1 MSYFEF
7 RTTIRNGNDS
17 QQLQQYGDAKIS
29 MAISSAA
36 SLTFVIYP
44 NDPAYQKLKEWTTY
58 VDVQRDEKYIFRG
71 RVAHIQPKN
80 NADGSFYKE
89 ITCESALAYLNDTM
103 TVWEKVNSKPGDF
116 FKKMINNHNSQVDNL
131 RQLKVGTVNVTNST
145 DNLYCY
151 VEDGITTLAEIQT
164 DLLNNDDLQGE
175 LWIRYEKD
183 GNYIDWIKDPNTH
196 GLQDIRLQKNLIELT
211 SSPDIST
218 IATVLYPFGS
228 VVENVE
234 TDEKATDVSTPH
246 ITIASVNGGKNYIED
261 TELVKKYGRIAKS
274 KIWDNVKEPK
284 NLLDKAKAY
293 LESLKKIKVSYTMQ
307 AVDLFPLRQAN
318 DPLDIGKY
326 YHFVNPAINIDEWL
340 RIVGTTIDL
349 NKPLETTYVIGDQ
362 LKRLVDY
369 NLQSSNAMEQLRRL
383 TEQNRAGLIQIKKLK
398 SEVDLL
404 KEVNEQL
411 RHDLEITNRN
421 QGTDPGGPTTAVN
434 GDWGPA
440 IKHAASLMNVNLSD
454 AKLAQIKTVI
464 QGESGGSES
473 AFNGWDENAKAG
485 HPSKGL
491 LQFIDSTFNI
501 YALEGHKDIWKGFD
515 QLLAMFNDSTWEND
529 LTTGGWGP
537 HGAPRFKKVPVAE
550 PTENVAKLQAAAR
563 KYKNVKYVWGG
574 GRNGASPDDG
584 LDCSS
589 FVWWVYKDMGIT
601 LPGTTTTTQEPS
613 FFNVDKPQ
621 AGDVG
626 FYGSRG
632 GSTHIV
638 LFLDENTYANEEQP
652 GVNYQERKLNA
663 YNRPSWFGRNAQ
675 MHKLLF
681 G

>member
-1 MSYFEF
+1 
-7 RTTIRNGNDS
+7 
-17 QQLQQYGDAKIS
+17 
-29 MAISSAA
+29 
-36 SLTFVIYP
+36 
-44 NDPAYQKLKEWTTY
+44 
-58 VDVQRDEKYIFRG
+58 
-71 RVAHIQPKN
+71 
-80 NADGSFYKE
+80 
-89 ITCESALAYLNDTM
+89 
-103 TVWEKVNSKPGDF
+103 
-116 FKKMINNHNSQVDNL
+116 MINNHNLQVDSM
-131 RQLKVGTVNVTNST
+131 RQLKIGTVNVTNSA

-196 GLQDIRLQKNLIELT
+196 GVQDIRLQKNLIELT

-228 VVENVE
+228 VKEDVE
-234 TDEKATDVSTPH
+234 TDEKAKDVSTPH

-284 NLLDKAKAY
+284 NLLDKAKVY

-318 DPLDIGKY
+318 DSLDMGKY
-326 YHFVNPAINIDEWL
+326 YHFVNPAINVDEWL

-369 NLQSSNAMEQLRRL
+369 NLQSSNATEQLRRL
-383 TEQNRAGLIQIKKLK
+383 TEQNRAGLTQIKKLK

-404 KEVNEQL
+404 KEVNEEL
-411 RHDLEITNRN
+411 RHDLEMTNRN
-421 QGTDPGGPTTAVN
+421 QGTDPGGPIEPVN
-434 GDWGPA
+434 GDWGPVIRHVA
-440 IKHAASLMNVNLSD
+440 MLMNVQIDDAGVNLVKAQIQLESSGNEKIPGGDDGLSD
-454 AKLAQIKTVI
+454 GI
-464 QGESGGSES
+464 
-473 AFNGWDENAKAG
+473 
-485 HPSKGL
+485 SKGL
-491 LQFIDSTFNI
+491 LQFKQGTFDY
-501 YALEGHKDIWKGFD
+501 YALEGHNDIWKGFD
-515 QLLAMFNDSTWEND
+515 QLLAAFNIPNF
-529 LTTGGWGP
+529 LGQITGTHGWSP
-537 HGAPRFKKVPVAE
+537 SGAPRYKKIPVAE
-550 PTENVAKLQAAAR
+550 PTENIAKLQATAR
-563 KYKNVKYVWGG
+563 KYKNVPYVWGG
-574 GRNGASPDDG
+574 GRGNASPYNG

-632 GSTHIV
+632 NSTHIV

-652 GVNYQERKLNA
+652 GVNYQERKLNS
-663 YNRPSWFGRNAQ
+663 YNRPTWFGRNTQ